1 MLAYDMTPPAASAP
15 AERRVKVFRNGRN
28 LAVRIPREFEFPGD
42 EAVMRKEGSRL
53 VIEPTPS
60 RSLLGVLARLK
71 PLKETFPELSDPPPG
86 PVTV

>member
-1 MLAYDMTPPAASAP
+1 MGNPAAIVP

-42 EAVMRKEGSRL
+42 EAVMRKEGGRL

-60 RSLLGVLARLK
+60 RSLLGVLSRLK
-71 PLKETFPELSDPPPG
+71 PVKDSFPDITDQPPK
-86 PVTV
+86 PVTF